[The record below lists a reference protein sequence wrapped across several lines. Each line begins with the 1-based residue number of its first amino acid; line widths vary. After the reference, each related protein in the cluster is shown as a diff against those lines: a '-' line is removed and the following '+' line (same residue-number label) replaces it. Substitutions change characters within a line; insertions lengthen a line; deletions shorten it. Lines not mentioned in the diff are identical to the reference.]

1 MTTAPHTSK
10 DFEQQLQG
18 LGERLVA
25 MGTRAENQIALA
37 IRAVVD
43 RDDQVAGEVIAGDA
57 AINQDENEI
66 DTEALQVLALRQ
78 PVASD
83 LRFITMC
90 LKVVTDLERIG
101 DLAVNIA
108 QRAREL
114 NRVAMPTSHF
124 DVAPLAASVTR
135 ALRMALASLVK
146 KDADGAEQ
154 VARADAQID
163 RAHANLL
170 AELLAHIATDPAT
183 ITWVLPLT
191 SVCRYLERIGDH
203 VKSLSEEI
211 IYMVRGEHVRHR
223 TF

>member
-37 IRAVVD
+37 VRAVVD
-43 RDDQVAGEVIAGDA
+43 RDDQVAGDVIAGDA

-124 DVAPLAASVTR
+124 DLAPLAATVTR

-154 VARADAQID
+154 IARADVQID

-203 VKSLSEEI
+203 IKSLSEEI
-211 IYMVRGEHVRHR
+211 INMVRGEHVRHR

>member
-1 MTTAPHTSK
+1 MITVPHTST
-10 DFEQQLQG
+10 DFEQQLQD
-18 LGERLVA
+18 LGARLVT
-25 MGTRAENQIALA
+25 MGMRAEKQIALA
-37 IRAVVD
+37 IGAVVD
-43 RDDQVAGEVIAGDA
+43 RDDQRASEVIAGDA

-66 DTEALQVLALRQ
+66 DAEALQVLALRQ
-78 PVASD
+78 PVATD

-114 NRVAMPTSHF
+114 NRVPMPTSHL
-124 DVAPLAASVTR
+124 DLAALAASVIR
-135 ALRMALASLVK
+135 ALHMALASLVA

-154 VARADAQID
+154 IARADVQID

-203 VKSLSEEI
+203 VKSLAEEI

-223 TF
+223 AF